1 LPLVLVRGAVL
12 VLLLVTG
19 AASAR
24 AEDESETRAELAEIT
39 ETLNDLDS
47 WFGGTD
53 RKRAALER
61 EIAEHDDKVAD
72 ASAAVAAAAAKAAV
86 LRDEIAQLERD
97 AVPLREAR
105 ARAARLVADHLQ
117 SAYRLAGEDFFRL
130 LMNDE
135 SVDRLER
142 MARYHR
148 YFSAAQVDA
157 LERYNKALAALAV
170 QEETLEQR
178 VTEATASE
186 AEHARRIA
194 ALEDLRGENTDL
206 LARVKEEQKDR
217 AQERDRLEAD
227 RQRLESLL
235 AAISRKALGL
245 DGRSF
250 AQSRGRL
257 PWPVDGKVTHA
268 FGSPRAGGRLRW
280 NGIVVGAPDGAE
292 FRAVQSG
299 RVVFADWLRGFGLL
313 TIVDH
318 GNSFMTLYGQAEI
331 LTRAVGDSVAPGD
344 VLGRV
349 GRSGGS
355 REAGVYFE
363 IRERGQARD
372 PSNWLTRR

>member
-1 LPLVLVRGAVL
+1 MLVRGAAL

-19 AASAR
+19 SSSAR

-206 LARVKEEQKDR
+206 LGRLKEEQKDR

>member
-1 LPLVLVRGAVL
+1 LPLVLVRGAAL

-19 AASAR
+19 SSSAR

-206 LARVKEEQKDR
+206 LGRLKEEQKDR

>member
-1 LPLVLVRGAVL
+1 MPLVLVRGAAL

-19 AASAR
+19 SSSAR

-178 VTEATASE
+178 VTEATVSE
-186 AEHARRIA
+186 AEHARRIT

>member
-1 LPLVLVRGAVL
+1 MPLVLVRGAAL

>member
-1 LPLVLVRGAVL
+1 MPLVLVRGAVL

>member
-1 LPLVLVRGAVL
+1 MPLVLVRGAAL

-19 AASAR
+19 SSSAR

-206 LARVKEEQKDR
+206 LGRLKEEQKDR

>member
-206 LARVKEEQKDR
+206 LGRLKEEQKDR

-250 AQSRGRL
+250 AQSHGRL

>member
-1 LPLVLVRGAVL
+1 LPLVLVRGAAL

-206 LARVKEEQKDR
+206 LGRLKEEQKDR

>member
-1 LPLVLVRGAVL
+1 VLVRGAAL

>member
-1 LPLVLVRGAVL
+1 MLVRGASL
-12 VLLLVTG
+12 VLLLVTC
-19 AASAR
+19 ASAAR
-24 AEDESETRAELAEIT
+24 AEDESKARAELSEIT

-47 WFGGTD
+47 WFGGSD

-86 LRDEIAQLERD
+86 LKDEIAQLERD
-97 AVPLREAR
+97 AIPLRESR
-105 ARAARLVADHLQ
+105 ARAARMVADHLQ

-130 LMNDE
+130 LLNDE

-157 LERYNKALAALAV
+157 LERYNKSLAALAA

-178 VTEATASE
+178 VTEAKASE
-186 AEHARRIA
+186 AEHARRVA
-194 ALEDLRGENTDL
+194 ELEDLRGQNTDL
-206 LARVKEEQKDR
+206 LARLKEEQKDK
-217 AQERDRLEAD
+217 ALERDRLEAD

-268 FGSPRAGGRLRW
+268 FGSARAGGRLRW

-318 GNSFMTLYGQAEI
+318 GNGFMTLYGQAEI
-331 LTRAVGDSVAPGD
+331 LTRASGDSVAPGD

-355 REAGVYFE
+355 GEAGVYFE

-372 PSNWLTRR
+372 PANWLARR

>member
-19 AASAR
+19 TASAR

>member
-19 AASAR
+19 TASAR

-170 QEETLEQR
+170 QEQTLEQR

-186 AEHARRIA
+186 AEHARRIT

-206 LARVKEEQKDR
+206 LGRLKEEQKDR

>member
-1 LPLVLVRGAVL
+1 MPLVLVRGAVL

-206 LARVKEEQKDR
+206 LGRLKEEQKDR

>member
-206 LARVKEEQKDR
+206 LGRLKEEQKDR

>member
-1 LPLVLVRGAVL
+1 MPLVLVRGAVL

-19 AASAR
+19 TASAR

>member
-1 LPLVLVRGAVL
+1 MPLVLVRGAAL

-19 AASAR
+19 TASAR

>member
-1 LPLVLVRGAVL
+1 MPLVLVRGAAL

-19 AASAR
+19 SSSAR

>member
-1 LPLVLVRGAVL
+1 

-19 AASAR
+19 SSSAR

>member
-1 LPLVLVRGAVL
+1 MPLVLVRGAAL

-19 AASAR
+19 TASAR

-206 LARVKEEQKDR
+206 LGRLKEEQKDR

>member
-1 LPLVLVRGAVL
+1 MPLVLIRGAVL

>member
-1 LPLVLVRGAVL
+1 MLIRGAVL
-12 VLLLVTG
+12 VFMLVTG
-19 AASAR
+19 AAPAR

-39 ETLNDLDS
+39 ATLNDLDS
-47 WFGGTD
+47 WFGGSD

-61 EIAEHDDKVAD
+61 EIAAHDDKVAD
-72 ASAAVAAAAAKAAV
+72 ASAAVAAAADKAAR
-86 LRDEIAQLERD
+86 LKDDIARLERD
-97 AVPLREAR
+97 AIPLREAR
-105 ARAARLVADHLQ
+105 ARSARLVADHLQ

-157 LERYNKALAALAV
+157 LERYNKSLAALAA
-170 QEETLEQR
+170 QEATLEAR
-178 VTEATASE
+178 VDEAKASE
-186 AEHARRIA
+186 AEHARRITE
-194 ALEDLRGENTDL
+194 LERLRGENAEL
-206 LARVKEEQKDR
+206 LARVEEQQKDKAR
-217 AQERDRLEAD
+217 ERDRLEAD

-245 DGRSF
+245 DGKTF

-268 FGSPRAGGRLRW
+268 FGSTRAEGRLRW
-280 NGIVVGAPDGAE
+280 NGIVVAAPDGAE

-318 GNSFMTLYGQAEI
+318 GNSFMTLYGQAES
-331 LTRAVGDSVAPGD
+331 LTRSVGDRVAPGD

-355 REAGVYFE
+355 GEVGVYFE

-372 PSNWLTRR
+372 PASWLTRR